1 MGTFQ
6 CYLYRPGCCLLT
18 ISICL
23 HLSMTVMKDM
33 FASSDSIDTP
43 SALRLM
49 QDLVKQANIYI
60 STKKDKKESPNH
72 QLIEGIAKYLT
83 RMLKV
88 RL

>member
-1 MGTFQ
+1 
-6 CYLYRPGCCLLT
+6 
-18 ISICL
+18 
-23 HLSMTVMKDM
+23 MTVMKDM

-43 SALRLM
+43 SALRYM

-83 RMLKV
+83 SMLKV

>member
-1 MGTFQ
+1 
-6 CYLYRPGCCLLT
+6 
-18 ISICL
+18 
-23 HLSMTVMKDM
+23 MTVMKDM

-60 STKKDKKESPNH
+60 STNKDKKESPNH
-72 QLIEGIAKYLT
+72 QLIEEIAKYLT

>member
-1 MGTFQ
+1 MPS
-6 CYLYRPGCCLLT
+6 LEHD
-18 ISICL
+18 SE
-23 HLSMTVMKDM
+23 DM

-72 QLIEGIAKYLT
+72 QLMEGIAKYLT

>member
-1 MGTFQ
+1 
-6 CYLYRPGCCLLT
+6 
-18 ISICL
+18 
-23 HLSMTVMKDM
+23 
-33 FASSDSIDTP
+33 
-43 SALRLM
+43 M

-88 RL
+88 CL